1 MRKRGPIGV
10 VLPPEDAAA
19 EVHESPAEITTLPD
33 KAVLDAG
40 VRKFMEYAGLHWPA
54 TVKIEGAD
62 FKLTSFDYKNDY
74 HLRVTLG
81 MVYMAMK
88 NADDLPF

>member
-1 MRKRGPIGV
+1 MRKGPIKV
-10 VLPPEDAAA
+10 VMPAEEAAL
-19 EVHESPAEITTLPD
+19 ETHESPAEVTTLPD

-40 VRKFMEYAGLHWPA
+40 VAKFMEYANLHWPQSFK
-54 TVKIEGAD
+54 VEGAE